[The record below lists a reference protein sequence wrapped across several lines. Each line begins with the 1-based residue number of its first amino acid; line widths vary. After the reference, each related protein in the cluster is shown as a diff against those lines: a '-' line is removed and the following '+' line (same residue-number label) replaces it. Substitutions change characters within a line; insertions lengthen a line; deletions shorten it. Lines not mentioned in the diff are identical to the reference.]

1 MARNSEARAALIRL
15 AHALESNPN
24 VKSVHG
30 ENRDGDW
37 HAWVVVSHRSWK
49 SEHAVIET
57 HVVEDPDFCLT
68 LHIADR
74 VDKVPRDAE
83 RITGDVVA
91 G

>member
-1 MARNSEARAALIRL
+1 
-15 AHALESNPN
+15 

-30 ENRDGDW
+30 ENCDGDW
-37 HAWVVVSHRSWK
+37 HAWVVVSDRSWK
-49 SEHAVIET
+49 SEHAVIQA

-68 LHIADR
+68 LHVTERI
-74 VDKVPRDAE
+74 DKVPQDAE